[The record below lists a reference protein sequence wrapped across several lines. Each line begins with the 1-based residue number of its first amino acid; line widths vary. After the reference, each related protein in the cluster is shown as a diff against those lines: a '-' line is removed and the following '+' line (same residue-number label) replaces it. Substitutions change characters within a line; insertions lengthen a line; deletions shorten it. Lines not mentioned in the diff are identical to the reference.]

1 MVLTY
6 RLIRRI
12 LKYSCVC
19 TYVHKYVFKILC
31 MECMHAYAYVYVHAC
46 MYIYMYMHTYVCIYV
61 RMDPIY
67 TLVKFYHWLIYIRC
81 RAASQ
86 C

>member
-31 MECMHAYAYVYVHAC
+31 MERMHAYAYVYVHAHVHIHVYAYIC
-46 MYIYMYMHTYVCIYV
+46 MYVYMYAWIQSIH
-61 RMDPIY
+61 
-67 TLVKFYHWLIYIRC
+67 
-81 RAASQ
+81 
-86 C
+86 